1 MMVRLMLFAAAK
13 ELVGTDRM
21 EMTLDDA
28 ATVGD
33 LKQMLV
39 EQFPSLM
46 TLVEKSTFSVDQ
58 EYVQDSKLLYHDAE
72 VGLIPPVSGG

>member
-13 ELVGTDRM
+13 EMVGTDRM
-21 EMTLDDA
+21 EMTLDDE

-58 EYVQDSKLLYHDAE
+58 EYVQDSKQLYHDAE

>member
-1 MMVRLMLFAAAK
+1 MMIRLMLFAAAK
-13 ELVGTDRM
+13 ELVGADRM
-21 EMTLDDA
+21 EMTLDDE

-39 EQFPSLM
+39 EQFPSLI

-58 EYVQDSKLLYHDAE
+58 EYVQDSKQLYHDAE

>member
-1 MMVRLMLFAAAK
+1 MFFAAAK
-13 ELVGTDRM
+13 ELVGTDKMDM
-21 EMTLDDA
+21 ELDDE

-58 EYVQDSKLLYHDAE
+58 EYVQDAKQLYHDAE